1 MKQIKEYLTTAEIS
15 AILSC
20 SIQYARRLCSGRYYN
35 LNGVKRYYPPVF
47 RDIVVNK
54 NYRNRP
60 KMYVNKLEVIKY
72 LETRKCLK

>member
-1 MKQIKEYLTTAEIS
+1 MKKIKEYLTTAEIS
-15 AILSC
+15 EILKC

-47 RDIVVNK
+47 TDIIINR

-72 LETRKCLK
+72 LEMRKCSK

>member
-1 MKQIKEYLTTAEIS
+1 MKSNKEYVTTLEIS
-15 AILSC
+15 NILKC

-47 RDIVVNK
+47 RDIVINK

-60 KMYVNKLEVIKY
+60 KMYVNKFEVIKY
-72 LETRKCLK
+72 LEYKKCSK